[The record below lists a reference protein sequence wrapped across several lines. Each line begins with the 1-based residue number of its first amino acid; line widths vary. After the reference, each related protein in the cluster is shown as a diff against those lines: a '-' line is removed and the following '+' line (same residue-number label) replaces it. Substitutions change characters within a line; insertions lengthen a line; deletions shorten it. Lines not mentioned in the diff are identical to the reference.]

1 MSTQSIFHR
10 ILGPESTMGWRNRR
24 NLTSLSR
31 FFAPDSSKS
40 DRLTGIG
47 LEGCGW
53 ESNVTRH
60 HAPEIHLFLQRIID
74 GSRWKRE
81 DFEGED
87 RRVLIVSL
95 YRGFD
100 NKPIILSKR
109 LPRLGQVADN
119 TVMAKLEHLN
129 FLNTYTCLPEV
140 FHERVKPTPLPNPH
154 VVSINPAAAE
164 LLDLDPDELNRP
176 EFAEYFCGAK
186 LLPGS
191 DPIAMLY
198 SGHQFGHYV
207 PQLGDGRAIMLG
219 EVRNQ
224 KGERWELQLKGA
236 GLTRFSRDGDGRAVM
251 RSTIREYLCGEAMH
265 GLGIPTTRSLCI
277 VAGEE
282 IVWRETPEPGA
293 MLLRMAPTH
302 VRFGSFEVFFYR
314 RQFEYLKLLADYV
327 IEHHYPYLVG
337 EENGYARLLHE
348 VAVRTGHLVAQWQA
362 VGWAHGVLNTDN
374 MSILGLTLDY
384 GPFGFME
391 GFDPTF
397 ICNHS
402 DHHGRYSFQNQPDIG
417 YWNIRALARAL
428 SPLVG
433 QDDVNAAPD
442 VYEKAMLGKYAE
454 LMRAKLGLVE
464 VHAGDDKLVTDLL
477 NLMDSSRVDYTLF
490 FRTLGEFRQD
500 VQADN
505 TGIRDF
511 FLHREVFD
519 DWVVR
524 YRERL
529 VAEKSQDAE
538 RNMRMNRVNPKYVL
552 RNYLAQHAIV
562 QATRHQDYSEVD
574 RLLTLLS
581 DPFHDQPAMQAYAQP
596 APGGSP
602 PIIVSCSS

>member
-1 MSTQSIFHR
+1 M
-10 ILGPESTMGWRNRR
+10 
-24 NLTSLSR
+24 
-31 FFAPDSSKS
+31 
-40 DRLTGIG
+40 
-47 LEGCGW
+47 
-53 ESNVTRH
+53 V
-60 HAPEIHLFLQRIID
+60 
-74 GSRWKRE
+74 
-81 DFEGED
+81 
-87 RRVLIVSL
+87 
-95 YRGFD
+95 
-100 NKPIILSKR
+100 
-109 LPRLGQVADN
+109 
-119 TVMAKLEHLN
+119 KLEHLD
-129 FLNTYTCLPEV
+129 FHNTYACLPEV
-140 FHERVKPTPLPNPH
+140 FHERVKPTPFPNPH
-154 VVSINPAAAE
+154 VVSMNPAAAKLLNIDPHE
-164 LLDLDPDELNRP
+164 LTRP

-207 PQLGDGRAIMLG
+207 PQLGDGRAILLG

-282 IVWRETPEPGA
+282 VVWRETPEPGA

-302 VRFGSFEVFFYR
+302 VRFGSFEVFYYR
-314 RQFEYLKLLADYV
+314 RQHEYLKTLADYV
-327 IEHHYPYLVG
+327 IEHHYPHLVG
-337 EENGYARLLHE
+337 SENGYARLLHE

-391 GFDPTF
+391 CYDPTF

-417 YWNIRALARAL
+417 FWNIRALARAM
-428 SPLVG
+428 SPLVE

-477 NLMDSSRVDYTLF
+477 NLMDSSHVDYTTLF
-490 FRTLGEFRQD
+490 RVLGTFRQESPS
-500 VQADN
+500 VPS
-505 TGIRDF
+505 GLRDQ
-511 FLHREVFD
+511 FLHREALD
-519 DWVVR
+519 DWAAR

-529 VAEKSQDAE
+529 RAEKSRDDE
-538 RNMRMNRVNPKYVL
+538 RQAGMDNVNPKYIL
-552 RNYLAQHAIV
+552 RNHLVQRAITQAV
-562 QATRHQDYSEVD
+562 QQRDYSEID
-574 RLLTLLS
+574 RLLNLLS
-581 DPFHDQPAMQAYAQP
+581 DPFTDQPGMDAYAVP
-596 APGGSP
+596 PPPGEP
-602 PIIVSCSS
+602 LIIVSCSS

>member
-1 MSTQSIFHR
+1 M
-10 ILGPESTMGWRNRR
+10 EEVV
-24 NLTSLSR
+24 
-31 FFAPDSSKS
+31 
-40 DRLTGIG
+40 TGDNDPMNT
-47 LEGCGW
+47 LED
-53 ESNVTRH
+53 
-60 HAPEIHLFLQRIID
+60 LQ
-74 GSRWKRE
+74 
-81 DFEGED
+81 F
-87 RRVLIVSL
+87 
-95 YRGFD
+95 
-100 NKPIILSKR
+100 
-109 LPRLGQVADN
+109 Q
-119 TVMAKLEHLN
+119 
-129 FLNTYTCLPEV
+129 NTYASLPDV
-140 FHERVKPTPLPNPH
+140 FHERVKPTPFPNPH
-154 VVSINPAAAE
+154 VVSTNPAAAALLNIDPKE
-164 LLDLDPDELNRP
+164 LTRP

-191 DPIAMLY
+191 EPIAMLY

-207 PQLGDGRAIMLG
+207 PQLGDGRAILLG

-302 VRFGSFEVFFYR
+302 VRFGSFEVFYYR
-314 RQFEYLKLLADYV
+314 RQHEYLKTLADYV
-327 IEHHYPYLVG
+327 IEHHYPQLAG
-337 EENGYARLLHE
+337 SENKYARLLHE

-391 GFDPTF
+391 RYDPTF

-428 SPLVG
+428 SPFVE
-433 QDDVNAAPD
+433 QDEVNATPE
-442 VYEKAMLGKYAE
+442 VYEKAMTGKYAE

-464 VHAGDDKLVTDLL
+464 AHAGDDKLVTDLL
-477 NLMDSSRVDYTLF
+477 NLMDSSRVDYTTLF
-490 FRTLGEFRQD
+490 RELGTVRLD
-500 VQADN
+500 IPS
-505 TGIRDF
+505 GPSGLRDH
-511 FLHREVFD
+511 FLHREAFD
-519 DWVVR
+519 DWTAR

-529 VAEKSQDAE
+529 RAEKSQDEE
-538 RNMRMNRVNPKYVL
+538 RQARMNTVNPKYIL
-552 RNYLAQHAIV
+552 RNHLAQRAITQAV
-562 QATRHQDYSEVD
+562 QQKDYSEID
-574 RLLTLLS
+574 RLLNLLS
-581 DPFHDQPAMQAYAQP
+581 DPFTAQDGMEAYAVP
-596 APGGSP
+596 PPPGEP